1 MNQLNLFNQPVD
13 TIDNCILS
21 LRPDTD
27 PSWIEMAF
35 PVWDDPVMLS
45 YYRADLESR
54 LKDETSLGVTYRESW
69 VAHMLHD
76 IRDTIRVISDRI
88 NALQH

>member
-1 MNQLNLFNQPVD
+1 MNQLNLFSGSSEEAV
-13 TIDNCILS
+13 LS
-21 LRPDTD
+21 LRQETD

-35 PVWDDPVMLS
+35 PVWNDPVMLS

-54 LKDETSLGVTYRESW
+54 LKDEMIIGEAYRPDW
-69 VAHMLHD
+69 VRNMLHD
-76 IRDTIRVISDRI
+76 IRDTIRVISERI